1 MFNKKWYKSKT
12 MWASIIVALVTTIV
26 PQAKGIVANNPE
38 AVLGVI
44 GFIFGLL
51 RIKTETPVVLKNK

>member
-1 MFNKKWYKSKT
+1 